1 MKLFYLLCSLFLLQS
16 CIAQPVE
23 KIPSNADDNT
33 LLWEISG
40 NQLKQ
45 PSYLFGTF
53 HLMCKEDIHFSEGL
67 KKAMKDAS
75 EIYFEMDLD
84 DPSNTLGA
92 MLFMNMKEG
101 KSLKELYSPEEYK
114 RLESFFKD
122 SLNMPLSSM
131 QRMKPSLIESLM
143 YPKLMPCK
151 NLSGVEME
159 LLKIAVEQKKEVKG
173 FETIQ
178 LQSAVFDSIPY
189 PTQAKELLKTIDSFN
204 VYRKSF
210 DSLLTVYKT
219 QQLSGIEK
227 LFNSS
232 EFSME
237 ENRELMLDGRNK
249 NWVEQLKKILPQKN
263 IFMAVGAGHLVGEN
277 GVIALLRK
285 AGYTL
290 RPLLNK

>member
-23 KIPSNADDNT
+23 KIPSNADNNT

-40 NQLKQ
+40 NQLQQ

-53 HLMCKEDIHFSEGL
+53 HLMCKEDIHFSAGL
-67 KKAMKDAS
+67 QKAMKNAS

-114 RLESFFKD
+114 RLETFFND
-122 SLNMPLSSM
+122 SLNVSLKSM
-131 QRMKPSLIESLM
+131 QKMKPSLIESLM

-159 LLKIAVEQKKEVKG
+159 LLKIAAEQKKEVKG

-227 LFNSS
+227 LFTSS

-277 GVIALLRK
+277 GVISLLRK

>member
-1 MKLFYLLCSLFLLQS
+1 MKLFYLLCSLFFLQS

-23 KIPSNADDNT
+23 KLPSNADDNT

-40 NQLKQ
+40 NQLQQ

-53 HLMCKEDIHFSEGL
+53 HLMCKEDIHFSAGL
-67 KKAMKDAS
+67 QKAMKNAS

-114 RLESFFKD
+114 RLETFFND
-122 SLNMPLSSM
+122 SLNVSLKSM
-131 QRMKPSLIESLM
+131 QKMKPSLIESLM

-159 LLKIAVEQKKEVKG
+159 LLKIAAEQKKEVKG

-227 LFNSS
+227 LFTSS

-277 GVIALLRK
+277 GVISLLRK